1 MSSDR
6 IRMTETG
13 YKKMKDDLKYMMTKK
28 RREIAKDL
36 EVARAFGDLKENAE
50 YDAAKNSQAM
60 NEHRI
65 SELNEKLSRAEI
77 LDETG
82 MDKDKVLLGATVS
95 LKDLETGEELKY
107 MLVAGEEADY
117 NENKISI
124 SSPIGKTLLGH
135 KVGDKVDIAVPAGA
149 IKYQVLKIER

>member
-1 MSSDR
+1 MASDR
-6 IRMTETG
+6 IRMTEAG
-13 YKKMKDDLKYMMTKK
+13 YNKMKEDLKHMMTKK

-50 YDAAKNSQAM
+50 YDSAKNNQAM
-60 NEHRI
+60 NEKRI
-65 SELNEKLSRAEI
+65 SILTEKLSRAEI

-82 MDKDKVLLGATVS
+82 IDKDKVLLGATVS

-117 NENKISI
+117 NENKLSI

-135 KVGDKVDIAVPAGA
+135 KVGDKVEITIPAGA
-149 IKYQVLKIER
+149 IQYQVLKIER